1 MAKPQQ
7 SAPPKIALSFENE
20 LLALHQK
27 PSKKLS
33 SAEKATEKHQLE
45 FEAAA
50 WRRHLSGI
58 AMQERGFTARET
70 PPPPPVEKVVI
81 SCKTIV
87 SNVRTF
93 YFQPSEKKKNSEE
106 DRQVLKVLIS
116 FYTIE
121 S

>member
-1 MAKPQQ
+1 MLVNIELFFQNPAVAKPQQ
-7 SAPPKIALSFENE
+7 SVPPKIALSFQNK

-58 AMQERGFTARET
+58 AMQERGFTTRET
-70 PPPPPVEKVVI
+70 PPPPPVE
-81 SCKTIV
+81 
-87 SNVRTF
+87 
-93 YFQPSEKKKNSEE
+93 PSKKKKNSEE

-116 FYTIE
+116 FYTID